1 MFTGERGGGE
11 GDRFRSEAEYRG
23 RQIDS
28 LYSNVQSVRVREEP
42 KPSDALMLRS
52 INFHGQQLGSFMKE
66 ASRTLDLKNVDYQL
80 YHQVCLKGTV
90 SVTLKFVC
98 KDGNARF
105 TTVPFKLKAV
115 FGHIEISY
123 QCLNL

>member
-1 MFTGERGGGE
+1 MGNLQKTMFTGERGGGE

-28 LYSNVQSVRVREEP
+28 LYSNVQSVRLREEA
-42 KPSDALMLRS
+42 KPSHELMLRS

-66 ASRTLDLKNVDYQL
+66 VSRTLDLKNIDYQL

-90 SVTLKFVC
+90 SVTS
-98 KDGNARF
+98 
-105 TTVPFKLKAV
+105 KLYAKMAMPDSQKY
-115 FGHIEISY
+115 H
-123 QCLNL
+123 